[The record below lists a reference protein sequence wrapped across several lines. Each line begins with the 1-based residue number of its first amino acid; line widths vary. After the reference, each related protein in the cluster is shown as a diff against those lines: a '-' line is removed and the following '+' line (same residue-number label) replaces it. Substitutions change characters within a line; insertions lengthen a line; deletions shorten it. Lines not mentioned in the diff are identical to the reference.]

1 MARIII
7 IVNLI
12 SSFSNSIRFRKRIF
26 SIIRSQVIC
35 SSSSPPPK
43 KKKVI
48 CTSDPSYL
56 NGDLKLFGCHLQ
68 YLKST
73 SFIYIW
79 MVTKNKRL
87 FGCKFF
93 ITQFSLLI
101 THHSSLYPT
110 LLAPLL
116 TCHHSIFFTL
126 FVGFKAVTRCSFFF
140 SQYPNSLNPMK
151 KKKN

>member
-35 SSSSPPPK
+35 SSSSPPKRK
-43 KKKVI
+43 KRK
-48 CTSDPSYL
+48 
-56 NGDLKLFGCHLQ
+56 GDL
-68 YLKST
+68 YIR
-73 SFIYIW
+73 SFVPKWRSQTIWVPFTILEVNVIYIYIW

-140 SQYPNSLNPMK
+140 PNTQTH
-151 KKKN
+151 